1 MKPDELVG
9 QLKKDQYIRELI
21 HVWADLCDGNERE
34 GKIVKEFE
42 KKVRTYKSS
51 VVVHSRI
58 TSLSNFE

>member
-42 KKVRTYKSS
+42 RKYEPTEA
-51 VVVHSRI
+51 
-58 TSLSNFE
+58 LW